1 MKTQLGAGEHCL
13 NALLPM
19 RQGKASRVESTI
31 EGKGPETKKKRRDK
45 MHDADDEGIDHDDG
59 DGDGGRRER
68 NKKMKIKHKNPIPHL
83 DKIEGHD
90 LNPIDRELEPWY

>member
-1 MKTQLGAGEHCL
+1 MFERAFTDATG
-13 NALLPM
+13 
-19 RQGKASRVESTI
+19 QGVACGKHHRR
-31 EGKGPETKKKRRDK
+31 EGTRNKKKRRDK